1 MEGKVIRLIRAT
13 RTFLVAACI
22 GLLASGANAQT
33 VCYFTD
39 FNAGTTAPA
48 GPITANG
55 FTAVQIADI
64 AAFDFTGCDIVMIN
78 ESSNDF
84 YSAALLSRV
93 ADLAAY
99 VNAGGSLVFHD
110 RFVTGANTLLP
121 GAAATV
127 FVRDFGDD
135 ANIDIVTGG
144 TLLTNGP
151 FGVITNATL
160 DNGNSSSH
168 GFATAATL
176 PAGAVNLLSRT
187 NAAESV
193 AFVYQFGL
201 GFVYY
206 STSPLDFY
214 LAGNGNNPPRDN
226 FNNIYAPNVLAYEH
240 SLQAGA
246 VPEPGAL
253 AMLAGLGLSGVLAL
267 RRRRA

>member
-1 MEGKVIRLIRAT
+1 VINFSRAAHM
-13 RTFLVAACI
+13 LLAVACV
-22 GLLASGANAQT
+22 GLLAASSASAQT

-48 GPITANG
+48 APITANG

-64 AAFDFTGCDIVMIN
+64 ATFNFAGCDIVMIN
-78 ESSNDF
+78 ESSNGG

-93 ADLAAY
+93 ADLTAY

-110 RFVTGANTLLP
+110 RTVTAANTVLP
-121 GAAATV
+121 GAAGTV
-127 FVRDFGDD
+127 FVRDFSDS
-135 ANIDIVTGG
+135 ANIDVVTGG

-151 FGVITNATL
+151 FGVINNTTL
-160 DNGNSSSH
+160 DGGNSSSH

-176 PAGAVNLLSRT
+176 PAGAINLLST
-187 NAAESV
+187 GDPTHSV
-193 AFVYQFGL
+193 AFVYQLGL

-214 LAGNGNNPPRDN
+214 LAGSGNNPPRDN

-240 SLQAGA
+240 SLQVGAGA
-246 VPEPGAL
+246 VPEPGTL
-253 AMLAGLGLSGVLAL
+253 AMLAGIGLSGLLTL